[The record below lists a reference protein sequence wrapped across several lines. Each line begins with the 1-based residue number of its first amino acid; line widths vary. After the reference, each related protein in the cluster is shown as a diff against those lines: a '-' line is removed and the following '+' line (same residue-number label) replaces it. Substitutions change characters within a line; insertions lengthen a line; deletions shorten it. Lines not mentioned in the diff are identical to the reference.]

1 MPRTKKAPVVS
12 ARGLPQPPAA
22 YPMTPTGM
30 RALADAMDDAL
41 PTAPR
46 CEFAAFLRGCA
57 GEWEGEVKR

>member
-1 MPRTKKAPVVS
+1 MSRNPKPPPPKP
-12 ARGLPQPPAA
+12 LPQPPAA
-22 YPMTPTGM
+22 YPLTPTGM

-57 GEWEGEVKR
+57 GEWEQERKR